1 MIRLLF
7 EILPYAI
14 GIAISPVP
22 IITVILSLFSIK
34 ARWNGPAFILGWAL
48 GILVVCI
55 PVLVFANK
63 PELDANAPPSQW
75 ASVIR
80 LLLGLFL
87 FVVAIRRWTRRP
99 KSPEEVKLPKWL
111 MMIEAIS
118 PVKVLLVGFFFAVVT
133 NPKNFALTVAATLPI
148 ANSMLPGTGK
158 AIMVSAFIL
167 ISCVGVGIPVV
178 YYLIAGESARK
189 LLNTW
194 RTWLVANNSAVMA
207 TLFLV
212 FGAVLFS
219 EGLQGLL

>member
-55 PVLVFANK
+55 PILVFANK
-63 PELDANAPPSQW
+63 PEPDASSAPSQW

-99 KSPEEVKLPKWL
+99 KSPEEVRLPKWL

-148 ANSMLPGTGK
+148 ANSMLPGAGK

-167 ISCVGVGIPVV
+167 LSCVGVGIPVV
-178 YYLIAGESARK
+178 YYLFAGESARK
-189 LLNTW
+189 ILNTW

>member
-1 MIRLLF
+1 MIRLLS
-7 EILPYAI
+7 EIFPYAI

-22 IITVILSLFSIK
+22 IITVILSLFSVK
-34 ARWNGPAFILGWAL
+34 AKWNGPAFVIGWAL

-55 PVLVFANK
+55 PILLFTDP
-63 PELDANAPPSQW
+63 PELDSSAAPSRN

-80 LLLGLFL
+80 LGLGIFL
-87 FVVAIRRWTRRP
+87 FGVAMMRWIRRP
-99 KSPEEVKLPKWL
+99 KRPEDIKMPKWL

-118 PVKVLLVGFFFAVVT
+118 PIKVLLVGFFFAVVT

-148 ANSMLPGTGK
+148 AHAAIPSTGK
-158 AIMVSAFIL
+158 FVLVSAFIL

-178 YYLIAGESARK
+178 YYLFAGESARK
-189 LLNTW
+189 ILNTW

-207 TLFLV
+207 ILFLV